1 MLLNQLFESRLVE
14 DPETV
19 KQEILQTINSIDT
32 ANPDP
37 ELAKQNEEL
46 LDKIYTILNK
56 GNVLDRI
63 GSVLPNVLK
72 DEYPENE
79 VMRIAGAI
87 ADAPL
92 SYRDKIAFADNL
104 ANDKVI
110 DAKLLLTPGGHS
122 IDQLTYNNAANKIMF
137 DHLKGYGVGKLM
149 KGPAEHALAILS
161 KDISIQG
168 VGDVT
173 VGTTPLE
180 VKAATS
186 EKKGGGGGRFGET
199 GRLPSRANMVQLIT
213 SIPPLKEPVEAFLQK
228 QQSMNVETFVNIVNG
243 IELTPEQRK
252 SVGEN
257 VFGAIFGDNAKR
269 VIDAFAKPNA
279 DPDSVRRAYIKSNFD
294 WYKNSD
300 MGGEWSVL
308 AAISFAD
315 NAVGVM
321 QNADDIDKITVYK
334 KNPAVITTD
343 KPQEMLFQF
352 NPKL

>member
-1 MLLNQLFESRLVE
+1 MLLNQLFENI
-14 DPETV
+14 TAT
-19 KQEILQTINSIDT
+19 KQEILNTINSIDT
-32 ANPDP
+32 NIEDP

-56 GNVLDRI
+56 NNVLDRI
-63 GSVLPNVLK
+63 GAVLPNTLK
-72 DEYPENE
+72 GEYSDNE
-79 VMRIAGAI
+79 VIEIAGAI

-92 SYRDKIAFADNL
+92 RYRDKIDFAKNL
-104 ANDKVI
+104 ASNKVI
-110 DAKLLLTPGGHS
+110 NSGLLLKPGGYS
-122 IDQLTYNNAANKIMF
+122 IDDLTYNNSANKIVF

-161 KDISIQG
+161 TDISIQG

-173 VGTTPLE
+173 VGSTPVE
-180 VKAATS
+180 IKAATS
-186 EKKGGGGGRFGET
+186 NKKGGGGGRFGET
-199 GRLPSRANMVQLIT
+199 GRLPSRSAMVKLIT
-213 SIPPLKEPVEAFLQK
+213 SIPPLKEPVEEFLKK
-228 QQSMNVETFVNIVNG
+228 QQSMNVETFVNIVNS
-243 IELTPEQRK
+243 IELTPEQRE

-257 VFGAIFGDNAKR
+257 VFGAIFGDSAKR
-269 VIDAFAKPNA
+269 VIDAFAKPNVE
-279 DPDSVRRAYIKSNFD
+279 PDLVRRAYIKSNYD

-300 MGGEWSVL
+300 MGGEWKLL

-315 NAVGVM
+315 NAMGVM

-334 KNPAVITTD
+334 KNPAIITTD